1 MGLRKHILYLLAILF
16 VFLII
21 STISGKEKSIP
32 LDKDPALEGWW
43 KFEETI
49 GKTTAD
55 ASPHKRKGTL
65 LGEFSFEDHSAEGKV
80 GKALKFTG
88 KDTYVK
94 IKDYKGVTGTGPR
107 SVTAWIRTTNSKG
120 DIVLWGAN
128 DSGKQ
133 FRFGHIRGR
142 IGLTPFGGYYYMK
155 EYTRDDKWHH
165 IAVVVGESE
174 LPNLHDDVTLYL
186 DGEVAV
192 IDDIGLLDLL
202 PIETASELDV
212 RIGSGFEGLMDDL
225 RIYKR
230 PLTEAEVKTIYLL
243 KSDKPTPK
251 D

>member
-1 MGLRKHILYLLAILF
+1 MSIRTRVFCMAAALSVLAVTLSLAASKAP
-16 VFLII
+16 V
-21 STISGKEKSIP
+21 P
-32 LDKDPALEGWW
+32 LDKDPTLEAWYR
-43 KFEETI
+43 FDETA
-49 GKTTAD
+49 GKTAAD

-65 LGEFSFEDHSAEGKV
+65 TGEFAFDANSAAGKI
-80 GKALKFTG
+80 GKALKFIG
-88 KDTYVK
+88 GDSSVE

-107 SVTAWIRTTNSKG
+107 SVTAWIKTKNTRG
-120 DIVLWGAN
+120 DIVVWGAN

-142 IGLTPFGGYYYMK
+142 IGLTPYGGYYYMK

-212 RIGSGFEGLMDDL
+212 RIGRGYEGLMDDL

-230 PLTEAEVKTIYLL
+230 PLTETEVKTIYER
-243 KSDKPTPK
+243 KSDKPTPQS
-251 D
+251 